1 MNQIV
6 SPARGPIALPALV
19 RHRLEELFGADL
31 DRLRVHTASASAVAL
46 GARAF
51 ARGDEIHFAPGE
63 YEPFSREGW
72 RVLGHE
78 IAHVIQQR
86 CGRVPN
92 RSDTVPLVDAV
103 LEREAQVAGVF
114 AVARYDTGRPP
125 TRPLHDGAMLS
136 RHSGSSAIQCLM
148 DEKDFKAATTAPGAR
163 DKIAVID
170 RALAQFNALDKA
182 KPRNYPSLLTQL
194 RALFQDCT
202 TYKQQRPA
210 R

>member
-1 MNQIV
+1 M
-6 SPARGPIALPALV
+6 
-19 RHRLEELFGADL
+19 
-31 DRLRVHTASASAVAL
+31 
-46 GARAF
+46 
-51 ARGDEIHFAPGE
+51 
-63 YEPFSREGW
+63 
-72 RVLGHE
+72 
-78 IAHVIQQR
+78 
-86 CGRVPN
+86 PN

-114 AVARYDTGRPP
+114 AVAMYDTGRPP
-125 TRPLHDGAMLS
+125 TRPLYDGAVLS